1 MTDHPRQRL
10 HYIITQ
16 YGLSVCDDAKRCEAL
31 LKDFCPQHKR
41 EVNLLMEALRE
52 GIAKELLKPNQLL
65 PMETVIS
72 RLSQKLHDELGFEI
86 GLAQWAVESW
96 AFALGIKFKVA
107 IAPSPVG
114 ADSPQT
120 THVNHAAALQQIKQQ
135 QVPNHASQVIIDQFK
150 GWQKI
155 GLQGE
160 KLAVDAPNWAA
171 LIDKERQLMWA
182 VNSSKTA
189 GYPHPLMPISWK
201 EAIDWVTHVNKRG
214 WCNCHDWRLP
224 RILELKS
231 ILASKKLDGLF
242 LQKKLF
248 YDVSVANYR
257 VWSCSKYATDANYAK
272 RIDFSIGL
280 VGHDLYSSNHY
291 IRLVR
296 SVE

>member
-1 MTDHPRQRL
+1 
-10 HYIITQ
+10 
-16 YGLSVCDDAKRCEAL
+16 
-31 LKDFCPQHKR
+31 
-41 EVNLLMEALRE
+41 MEALRE

-160 KLAVDAPNWAA
+160 KLAVDAPQWAA
-171 LIDKERQLMWA
+171 VIDEKTNLMWA
-182 VNSSKTA
+182 ITPITHDEMILFPNPAGIKIPSSDDLQVWTEFVNEEGWCGYFDWRIPTIDELGTIWRSRRYRSLHIREDVFTDIVYERFYLVWSSSESAVDYNYDGA
-189 GYPHPLMPISWK
+189 GLVWNLGGILALFFDDAFENGEYDAEYDGK
-201 EAIDWVTHVNKRG
+201 EA
-214 WCNCHDWRLP
+214 
-224 RILELKS
+224 
-231 ILASKKLDGLF
+231 
-242 LQKKLF
+242 
-248 YDVSVANYR
+248 
-257 VWSCSKYATDANYAK
+257 
-272 RIDFSIGL
+272 
-280 VGHDLYSSNHY
+280 Y

-296 SVE
+296 SA